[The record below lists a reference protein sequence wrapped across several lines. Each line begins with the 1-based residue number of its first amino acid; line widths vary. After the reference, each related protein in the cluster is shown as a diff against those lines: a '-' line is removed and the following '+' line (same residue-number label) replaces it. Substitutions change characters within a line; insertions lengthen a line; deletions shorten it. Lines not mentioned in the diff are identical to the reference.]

1 MPYGEEIARQNYGAD
16 VIRQKF
22 TTYERDGETDLDFA
36 QARYYRS
43 QHGRFTAT
51 DPLLTTGRPFNPNTW
66 NRYAYTLGNPLRFVD
81 PSGLYECPDS
91 KDCSS
96 DNDRKFERHL
106 RKAQEH
112 LVKIGKK
119 YGIDSTT
126 YVNAKRALDAYGRK
140 GEVNGITVSFGE
152 TKEGKATAGGLIN
165 GNKKAITVT
174 FDLNKLKDEGDFQA
188 AIGHEGSHAKDRA
201 DLADAML
208 AAIDGDFKFEKD
220 STLTNYQKVV
230 DNDSL
235 NLTSFQTESR
245 AYGVTSVLAEFSL
258 KSNQNLALGD
268 SGVLIA
274 GNAAWA
280 NLDKA
285 KLMSERSAAI
295 ADGLN
300 KDSNY
305 SKKGNRDEFRFIPR

>member
-1 MPYGEEIARQNYGAD
+1 M
-16 VIRQKF
+16 
-22 TTYERDGETDLDFA
+22 
-36 QARYYRS
+36 
-43 QHGRFTAT
+43 
-51 DPLLTTGRPFNPNTW
+51 
-66 NRYAYTLGNPLRFVD
+66 
-81 PSGLYECPDS
+81 
-91 KDCSS
+91 
-96 DNDRKFERHL
+96 
-106 RKAQEH
+106 
-112 LVKIGKK
+112 
-119 YGIDSTT
+119 
-126 YVNAKRALDAYGRK
+126 
-140 GEVNGITVSFGE
+140 NGITVSFGE

-230 DNDSL
+230 DDDSL

-274 GNAAWA
+274 GNPAWA